1 MTAPGRHRIAELPIG
16 RRIAQLRTRRGLTQ
30 QVFADRIG
38 KSHSWVDKV
47 ERGIRSLDRI
57 SVVHTVAAVLG
68 VTPETILG
76 PTTTSRPEPTTNTT
90 AAAVEHLRA
99 ALARYDTPT
108 PDQPTPPVD
117 DLHHRIQYAHTAYQ
131 HAHYPQLL
139 RMLPDLLTRTRHTTA
154 HFDAPSD
161 TAGYLLTRVYRL
173 TAHLLTKLDEPHLAW
188 LAADRAIATAN
199 GHPRHTAAAAIALT
213 QALRALHRPT
223 LATRAALTAVPLI
236 TPATTDHPAPDD
248 HAIAGTLLIE
258 AALAAATGND
268 PTTAHQLTDHADTLA
283 ATISHHQR
291 HPDHGDTTTAF
302 GPTAVTL
309 ARAHLATTLGD
320 PHQAITHHQH
330 ATAGHGWREL
340 PAEHRAAHLIDITRA
355 HLDTGN
361 PTAAARAI
369 ITADQIAPAE
379 TRTRPT
385 AHTAV
390 ATLLQTAPTPDLTRL
405 ATTIGLTTLTR

>member
-16 RRIAQLRTRRGLTQ
+16 RRVAQLRARRGLTQ

-108 PDQPTPPVD
+108 PDQPAPSAD

-139 RMLPDLLTRTRHTTA
+139 RTLPDLLTHTRHTTTS
-154 HFDAPSD
+154 DAPD
-161 TAGYLLTRVYRL
+161 AAYLLTRVYRL

-213 QALRALHRPT
+213 QALRAAHRST
-223 LATRAALTAVPLI
+223 LATQAALTAVPLI
-236 TPATTDHPAPDD
+236 DPATTNDAAPDD
-248 HAIAGTLLIE
+248 HALAGTLLIE

-268 PTTAHQLTDHADTLA
+268 PATAHQLTDHADTHA
-283 ATISHHQR
+283 AAMSHHQR
-291 HPDHGDTTTAF
+291 RTDHGDTTTAF
-302 GPTAVTL
+302 GPTAVAL
-309 ARAHLATTLGD
+309 ARAHLAAALGD

-340 PAEHRAAHLIDITRA
+340 PAEHRAAHLIDITRVY
-355 HLDTGN
+355 LDTGN

-369 ITADQIAPAE
+369 ITADQTAPAE
-379 TRTRPT
+379 TRTRPV
-385 AHTAV
+385 AHTVV
-390 ATLLQTAPTPDLTRL
+390 ATLLRTAPTPDLTRL
-405 ATTIGLTTLTR
+405 ATTIGLTPRP

>member
-16 RRIAQLRTRRGLTQ
+16 RRIAQLRARRGLTQ

-47 ERGIRSLDRI
+47 ERGIRALDRI

-68 VTPETILG
+68 VTPDVILG
-76 PTTTSRPEPTTNTT
+76 PTTASRPEPTTDTT
-90 AAAVEHLRA
+90 TAAVEHLRA
-99 ALARYDTPT
+99 ALARYDTPN
-108 PDQPTPPVD
+108 PDRPSPTAE
-117 DLHHRIQYAHTAYQ
+117 DLHRRIQYAWTAYQ

-139 RMLPDLLTRTRHTTA
+139 RTLPDLLTHTRHTTTA
-154 HFDAPSD
+154 HARSD
-161 TAGYLLTRVYRL
+161 AGYLLTRVYRL

-199 GHPRHTAAAAIALT
+199 NHPRHTAAAAIPLA
-213 QALRALHRPT
+213 QALRALHRST
-223 LATRAALTAVPLI
+223 LAMQAALTAVPLI
-236 TPATTDHPAPDD
+236 DPATTDHPAPDD
-248 HAIAGTLLIE
+248 HALAGTLLIE

-283 ATISHHQR
+283 ASISHHQR
-291 HPDHGDTTTAF
+291 HPDNSDTTTAF
-302 GPTAVTL
+302 GPTAVAL
-309 ARAHLATTLGD
+309 ARAHLAAALGN

-340 PAEHRAAHLIDITRA
+340 PTEHRAAHLIDITRA

-385 AHTAV
+385 AHALV
-390 ATLLQTAPTPDLTRL
+390 ATLLRAGPTPDLTRL
-405 ATTIGLTTLTR
+405 ATTIGLTPPA

>member
-16 RRIAQLRTRRGLTQ
+16 RRIAQLRARRGLTQ

-68 VTPETILG
+68 VTPETILA
-76 PTTTSRPEPTTNTT
+76 PTTSSRPEPTTDTT
-90 AAAVEHLRA
+90 TAAVEHLRA

-108 PDQPTPPVD
+108 PDQPAPSVEE
-117 DLHHRIQYAHTAYQ
+117 LYRRIQYAHSAYQ

-139 RMLPDLLTRTRHTTA
+139 RTLPDLLTHTRHTTTA
-154 HFDAPSD
+154 HARSDAD
-161 TAGYLLTRVYRL
+161 HLRTRVYRL

-188 LAADRAIATAN
+188 LAADRAIATAA
-199 GHPRHTAAAAIALT
+199 GHPRHTAAAAIALA

-236 TPATTDHPAPDD
+236 DPAATNDAAPDD
-248 HAIAGTLLIE
+248 HALAGTLLIE

-268 PTTAHQLTDHADTLA
+268 PTTAHQLTDRADKHA
-283 ATISHHQR
+283 ATSHDQR
-291 HPDHGDTTTAF
+291 RPDDGDTTMTVF
-302 GPTAVTL
+302 GPTAVAL
-309 ARAHLATTLGD
+309 ARAQVAAALGN

-355 HLDTGN
+355 YLDTGN

-369 ITADQIAPAE
+369 IAADQIAPAE

-385 AHTAV
+385 AHAVV
-390 ATLLQTAPTPDLTRL
+390 ATLLRTAPTPDLTRL
-405 ATTIGLTTLTR
+405 ATTIGLTPR

>member
-16 RRIAQLRTRRGLTQ
+16 RRVAQLRARRGLTQ

-76 PTTTSRPEPTTNTT
+76 PTTTRRPEPATDTT

-108 PDQPTPPVD
+108 PNQPSPSVE
-117 DLHHRIQYAHTAYQ
+117 DLHHRIGYAHSAYQ

-139 RMLPDLLTRTRHTTA
+139 RMLPDLLTHTRHTTSA
-154 HFDAPSD
+154 HAPRSDAAAHLP
-161 TAGYLLTRVYRL
+161 TRVYRI

-188 LAADRAIATAN
+188 LAADRAIATAA
-199 GHPRHTAAAAIALT
+199 GHPRHTAAAAIALA
-213 QALRALHRPT
+213 QALRALHRST
-223 LATRAALTAVPLI
+223 LAMQAALTAVPLI
-236 TPATTDHPAPDD
+236 DPAATDDPAPDD
-248 HAIAGTLLIE
+248 HALAGTLLVE

-268 PTTAHQLTDHADTLA
+268 PAGAHHYTDRAAKLA
-283 ATISHHQR
+283 ATR
-291 HPDHGDTTTAF
+291 PGDNATDTTTGF
-302 GPTAVTL
+302 GPTAVAL
-309 ARAHLATTLGD
+309 AQAQIATILGN
-320 PHQAITHHQH
+320 PHQAITHHKH

-355 HLDTGN
+355 YLDTGN

-369 ITADQIAPAE
+369 VAADQIAPAE
-379 TRTRPT
+379 TRTRPA
-385 AHTAV
+385 AHRVVT
-390 ATLLQTAPTPDLTRL
+390 TLLRTGPTPDLTRL
-405 ATTIGLTTLTR
+405 ATTIGLTP

>member
-1 MTAPGRHRIAELPIG
+1 MTAPGRHRIADQPIG
-16 RRIAQLRTRRGLTQ
+16 RRIAQLRARRGLTQ

-76 PTTTSRPEPTTNTT
+76 PTTSRPEPATDTTT
-90 AAAVEHLRA
+90 AAVEHLRA

-108 PDQPTPPVD
+108 PDQPAPPVE
-117 DLHHRIQYAHTAYQ
+117 DLHRRIQYAWTAYQ

-139 RMLPDLLTRTRHTTA
+139 RMLPDLLTHTRHATTS
-154 HFDAPSD
+154 DAPRSD
-161 TAGYLLTRVYRL
+161 AVGYLLTSVYRL

-188 LAADRAIATAN
+188 LAADRAIATAA

-236 TPATTDHPAPDD
+236 DPATTNDAAPDD
-248 HAIAGTLLIE
+248 HALAGTLLIE

-268 PTTAHQLTDHADTLA
+268 PATAHDLSERADRHAA
-283 ATISHHQR
+283 SISHHQR
-291 HPDHGDTTTAF
+291 RPDHGDTTTAF
-302 GPTAVTL
+302 GPTAVAL
-309 ARAHLATTLGD
+309 ARAHLAAALGD

-330 ATAGHGWREL
+330 TTASHGWREL

-355 HLDTGN
+355 YLDTGN
-361 PTAAARAI
+361 PTAAAARAI

-385 AHTAV
+385 AHTVV
-390 ATLLQTAPTPDLTRL
+390 ATLLRTAPTPDLTRL
-405 ATTIGLTTLTR
+405 ATTIGLTPRP

>member
-1 MTAPGRHRIAELPIG
+1 MTAPGRHRIADQPIG
-16 RRIAQLRTRRGLTQ
+16 RRIAQLRARRGLTQ

-68 VTPETILG
+68 VTPEVILG
-76 PTTTSRPEPTTNTT
+76 PTTASRPEPATDTTT
-90 AAAVEHLRA
+90 AAVEHLRT

-108 PDQPTPPVD
+108 PDQPTPPAD

-139 RMLPDLLTRTRHTTA
+139 RTLPDLLTHTRHTTTS
-154 HFDAPSD
+154 DAPPD
-161 TAGYLLTRVYRL
+161 TAYLLTRVYRL
-173 TAHLLTKLDEPHLAW
+173 TAHLLTKLAEPHLAW

-223 LATRAALTAVPLI
+223 LATQAALTAVPLI

-248 HAIAGTLLIE
+248 QALAGTLLIE

-268 PTTAHQLTDHADTLA
+268 PATAHQLTDHADTLA
-283 ATISHHQR
+283 ATMSHHQR
-291 HPDHGDTTTAF
+291 RPDHGDTTTAF
-302 GPTAVTL
+302 GPTTVKL
-309 ARAHLATTLGD
+309 ARAHLAAALGD

-330 ATAGHGWREL
+330 ATAGHGWRQL

-355 HLDTGN
+355 YLDTGN

-369 ITADQIAPAE
+369 IAADQIAPAE

-385 AHTAV
+385 AHTVV
-390 ATLLQTAPTPDLTRL
+390 ATLLRTAPTPGLTRL
-405 ATTIGLTTLTR
+405 ATTIGLTPRT

>member
-1 MTAPGRHRIAELPIG
+1 MTAPGRHRITELPIG

-57 SVVHTVAAVLG
+57 SVIHTIANVLG
-68 VTPETILG
+68 VTPDVILA
-76 PTTTSRPEPTTNTT
+76 PTTSSRPEPATNTT
-90 AAAVEHLRA
+90 AAVEHLRT

-108 PDQPTPPVD
+108 PDQQSPSAA
-117 DLHHRIQYAHTAYQ
+117 DLHHRIQYAHSAYQ

-139 RMLPDLLTRTRHTTA
+139 RTLPDLLTHTRHTTTARADAA
-154 HFDAPSD
+154 H
-161 TAGYLLTRVYRL
+161 LQTRIYRL

-188 LAADRAIATAN
+188 LAADRAITTAT
-199 GHPRHTAAAAIALT
+199 GHPRHTAAAAIPLA

-223 LATRAALTAVPLI
+223 LAIQAALTAVPLI
-236 TPATTDHPAPDD
+236 DPAGTNDAAPDD
-248 HAIAGTLLIE
+248 HALAGTLLIE

-268 PTTAHQLTDHADTLA
+268 PTTAHHYAHRAAQLA
-283 ATISHHQR
+283 ATR
-291 HPDHGDTTTAF
+291 PGDNDATTTGF
-302 GPTAVTL
+302 GPTAVEV
-309 ARAHLATTLGD
+309 ARAHIATILGD
-320 PHQAITHHQH
+320 PHQAITHHQY

-355 HLDTGN
+355 YLDTGN
-361 PTAAARAI
+361 PTAATHAVIA
-369 ITADQIAPAE
+369 ADQTAPAE

-385 AHTAV
+385 AHTVV
-390 ATLLQTAPTPDLTRL
+390 ATLLRTSPTPDLTRL
-405 ATTIGLTTLTR
+405 ATTIGLTPRP

>member
-16 RRIAQLRTRRGLTQ
+16 RRVAQLRTRRGLTQ

-76 PTTTSRPEPTTNTT
+76 PTTSRPEPTTDTT
-90 AAAVEHLRA
+90 AAVEHLRA

-108 PDQPTPPVD
+108 PDQPSSSAE
-117 DLHHRIQYAHTAYQ
+117 DLHHRIRYAHSAYQ

-139 RMLPDLLTRTRHTTA
+139 RTLPDLLTHTRHTTTG
-154 HFDAPSD
+154 DAPD
-161 TAGYLLTRVYRL
+161 AAYLPTRVYRL

-199 GHPRHTAAAAIALT
+199 GHPRHTAAAAIALA
-213 QALRALHRPT
+213 QALRALHRST
-223 LATRAALTAVPLI
+223 LATQAALTAVPLI
-236 TPATTDHPAPDD
+236 DPAATDDPAPDG
-248 HAIAGTLLIE
+248 HALAGTLLIE

-268 PTTAHQLTDHADTLA
+268 PAGAQHYADRAAKLA
-283 ATISHHQR
+283 ATR
-291 HPDHGDTTTAF
+291 PTDTTTGF
-302 GPTAVTL
+302 GPTAVEL
-309 ARAHLATTLGD
+309 ARAQIATILGN

-361 PTAAARAI
+361 PAAAARAI
-369 ITADQIAPAE
+369 IAADQIAPAE
-379 TRTRPT
+379 TRTRPA
-385 AHTAV
+385 AHRIIT
-390 ATLLQTAPTPDLTRL
+390 TLLQTGPTPDLTRL
-405 ATTIGLTTLTR
+405 ATTIGLTPRP

>member
-1 MTAPGRHRIAELPIG
+1 MTAPGRHRIADQPIG
-16 RRIAQLRTRRGLTQ
+16 RRIAQLRARRGLTQ

-47 ERGIRSLDRI
+47 ERGIRALDRI

-68 VTPETILG
+68 VTPEVILG
-76 PTTTSRPEPTTNTT
+76 PTTSQPEPATDV

-108 PDQPTPPVD
+108 PDQPSPSAD
-117 DLHHRIQYAHTAYQ
+117 DLHRRIQYAHTAYQ

-139 RMLPDLLTRTRHTTA
+139 RMLPDLLTHTRYTTTS
-154 HFDAPSD
+154 DAPD
-161 TAGYLLTRVYRL
+161 AGYLLTRVYRL
-173 TAHLLTKLDEPHLAW
+173 TAHLLTKLNEPHLAW

-213 QALRALHRPT
+213 QALRALHRST

-248 HAIAGTLLIE
+248 HALAGTLLIE

-268 PTTAHQLTDHADTLA
+268 PATAHQLTDRADRHA
-283 ATISHHQR
+283 ATMSHHQR
-291 HPDHGDTTTAF
+291 RPDHGDTTTAF
-302 GPTAVTL
+302 GPTTVTL
-309 ARAHLATTLGD
+309 ARAHLAAALGD
-320 PHQAITHHQH
+320 PHQAITHHQRG
-330 ATAGHGWREL
+330 TAGHGWREL
-340 PAEHRAAHLIDITRA
+340 PAEHRAAHLIDVTRA
-355 HLDTGN
+355 YLDTGN

-369 ITADQIAPAE
+369 IAADQIAPAE

-385 AHTAV
+385 AHTVV
-390 ATLLQTAPTPDLTRL
+390 ATLLRAGPTPDLTRL
-405 ATTIGLTTLTR
+405 ATTIGLTPRP

>member
-1 MTAPGRHRIAELPIG
+1 MTTPGRHRIADQPIG
-16 RRIAQLRTRRGLTQ
+16 RRVAQLRARRGLTQ

-68 VTPETILG
+68 VTPETILA
-76 PTTTSRPEPTTNTT
+76 PTTGRPEPTTNTT
-90 AAAVEHLRA
+90 TAAVEHLRA

-108 PDQPTPPVD
+108 PDRPTPSAD
-117 DLHHRIQYAHTAYQ
+117 NLHRRIQYAHSAYQ

-139 RMLPDLLTRTRHTTA
+139 RTLPDLLTHTRHTTTS
-154 HFDAPSD
+154 DAPPD
-161 TAGYLLTRVYRL
+161 TAYLLTLVYRL

-188 LAADRAIATAN
+188 LAADRAIATAA

-223 LATRAALTAVPLI
+223 LATQAALTAVPLI
-236 TPATTDHPAPDD
+236 NPAATDDPAPDD
-248 HAIAGTLLIE
+248 QALAGTLLIE

-268 PTTAHQLTDHADTLA
+268 PATAHQLTDRADRHAA
-283 ATISHHQR
+283 ASHDQR
-291 HPDHGDTTTAF
+291 RPDHGGITTGF
-302 GPTAVTL
+302 GPTAVAL
-309 ARAHLATTLGD
+309 ARAQIAAALGD
-320 PHQAITHHQH
+320 PHQAITHHQR
-330 ATAGHGWREL
+330 ATTGHGWREL

-355 HLDTGN
+355 YLDTGN

-369 ITADQIAPAE
+369 VAADQIAPAE
-379 TRTRPT
+379 TRTRPV
-385 AHTAV
+385 AHAVV
-390 ATLLQTAPTPDLTRL
+390 ATLLRAGPTPDLTRL
-405 ATTIGLTTLTR
+405 ATTIGLTPPG

>member
-1 MTAPGRHRIAELPIG
+1 
-16 RRIAQLRTRRGLTQ
+16 
-30 QVFADRIG
+30 
-38 KSHSWVDKV
+38 
-47 ERGIRSLDRI
+47 
-57 SVVHTVAAVLG
+57 
-68 VTPETILG
+68 
-76 PTTTSRPEPTTNTT
+76 
-90 AAAVEHLRA
+90 
-99 ALARYDTPT
+99 
-108 PDQPTPPVD
+108 
-117 DLHHRIQYAHTAYQ
+117 
-131 HAHYPQLL
+131 
-139 RMLPDLLTRTRHTTA
+139 MLPDLLTHTRHTTTS
-154 HFDAPSD
+154 DAPD
-161 TAGYLLTRVYRL
+161 AAYLLTRVYRL

-199 GHPRHTAAAAIALT
+199 NHPRHTAAAATALT
-213 QALRALHRPT
+213 QALRAAHRST

-236 TPATTDHPAPDD
+236 DPATTDHPAPDD
-248 HAIAGTLLIE
+248 QALAGTLLIE

-268 PTTAHQLTDHADTLA
+268 PATAHQLTDHADTLA

-291 HPDHGDTTTAF
+291 RPDHGDTTTAF

-309 ARAHLATTLGD
+309 ARVHLAAALGD

-379 TRTRPT
+379 TRTRPV
-385 AHTAV
+385 AHAVV
-390 ATLLQTAPTPDLTRL
+390 ATLLRAGPTPDLTRL
-405 ATTIGLTTLTR
+405 ATTIGLTPA